1 MKKTANLITGFLIGF
16 YGCALVIDT
25 NMDVL
30 KIKSIIFTVGVL
42 IALVIRTIDDYKT
55 DGHL

>member
-1 MKKTANLITGFLIGF
+1 MKKTANSITWFLIGF

-25 NMDVL
+25 NMEIL

-42 IALVIRTIDDYKT
+42 IVLVLRTIDDYKT
-55 DGHL
+55 NGQL

>member
-25 NMDVL
+25 NMEML
-30 KIKSIIFTVGVL
+30 KIKMKYFFEV
-42 IALVIRTIDDYKT
+42 KM
-55 DGHL
+55 